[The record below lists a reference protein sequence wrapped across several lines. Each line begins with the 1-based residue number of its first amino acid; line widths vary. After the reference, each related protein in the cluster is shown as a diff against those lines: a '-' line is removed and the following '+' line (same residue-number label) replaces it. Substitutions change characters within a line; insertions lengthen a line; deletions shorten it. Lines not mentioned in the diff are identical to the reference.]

1 MAERMQR
8 MNFAL
13 NTIPYYDGN
22 TNTLN
27 MFVNAINSVLALLGM
42 IQPELDAFDIATIF
56 LAIRSKITGKAL
68 ESIKDLK
75 IRSWDEL
82 KECLLRNFAD
92 KSSSVTI
99 LNEILIITNIKNSTL
114 FFDIR
119 KGKFNNF
126 KSKMFIEEEDDIKK
140 DAIIKFVEKLII
152 THYIMNLNDPFRNNL
167 ATRNLQTLN
176 AIETLIKNDLQYLK
190 TNQTQRPTGNTYN
203 NYNANNHLIK
213 INPKR
218 YNQNLIQI
226 EYPTK
231 TIINKLISE
240 HRYPHEVIKG

>member
-1 MAERMQR
+1 MQR

-27 MFVNAINSVLALLGM
+27 MFVNAVNSVLALLGM
-42 IQPELDAFDIATIF
+42 IQPELDAFEIATIF

-68 ESIKDLK
+68 ESIKDLS

-99 LNEILIITNIKNSTL
+99 LNEILNITNIKNPTL
-114 FFDIR
+114 FFDII

-126 KSKMFIEEEDDIKK
+126 KSKMFIE
-140 DAIIKFVEKLII
+140 
-152 THYIMNLNDPFRNNL
+152 
-167 ATRNLQTLN
+167 
-176 AIETLIKNDLQYLK
+176 
-190 TNQTQRPTGNTYN
+190 
-203 NYNANNHLIK
+203 
-213 INPKR
+213 
-218 YNQNLIQI
+218 
-226 EYPTK
+226 
-231 TIINKLISE
+231 
-240 HRYPHEVIKG
+240 